1 MEKKLADEHKEFA
14 KVILNMQ
21 VEHSKRIAAMEQ
33 TVAESTR
40 KVNEFAKI
48 EPRLI
53 RNIADVEDR
62 LVKFRHEVNPHEI
75 FKTIKTKAESNAV
88 DELVSATKALQSES
102 KDFQAY
108 TMQQISFFDEA
119 LKKIVP
125 IFEELKV
132 LTAAR
137 QSKCLVC
144 GSRASNA
151 QFEKRVERMLEAES
165 LGRNR
170 SVAKNRTQTEEFR
183 PRTMDRSKLRLNQS
197 SSNARIV
204 IVAKNRNEEY
214 FTGLTCKAKYKL
226 PLSYQIMN
234 ERHKEGAGNLS
245 KSLAFKSV
253 NQNE

>member
-1 MEKKLADEHKEFA
+1 
-14 KVILNMQ
+14 
-21 VEHSKRIAAMEQ
+21 MEQ
-33 TVAESTR
+33 TVAESAK

-62 LVKFRHEVNPHEI
+62 LVKFRHEVNPHDI
-75 FKTIKTKAESNAV
+75 FKTIKAKAESNTV
-88 DELVSATKALQSES
+88 DELISVTKALQSES
-102 KDFQAY
+102 KDFQTH

-119 LKKIVP
+119 LKKIIP

-132 LTAAR
+132 MTAAR

-144 GSRASNA
+144 GNRASNA
-151 QFEKRVERMLEAES
+151 QFEKRVEASSEAMMEVES

-170 SVAKNRTQTEEFR
+170 SAVKNRTQMEELR
-183 PRTMDRSKLRLNQS
+183 PRTMDRNKLKLKQS
-197 SSNARIV
+197 SSNARII
-204 IVAKNRNEEY
+204 IVAKNRNEDY

-245 KSLAFKSV
+245 KSLIF
-253 NQNE
+253 NN